1 MTAPKAAPAE
11 AIALELREPVPN
23 EIDAGARFSVVVGV
37 KAPATRNLH
46 GAPFTIISSTREG
59 DVNDGGHAV
68 DHPVLSGTL
77 VGSHLG
83 PEGGHDT
90 SARLTATAP
99 EDFGTFTWALVVPAQ
114 EVNAVRHPEA
124 SLTFSFATRPHAT
137 SLAAWDHPSPV
148 VAGRPFT
155 VKVGA
160 KCTAGCALAGKAVD
174 IRDEAGTVLA
184 SGTLGET
191 PWPGTTGLYWASV
204 EVQAPAALGPFSRAL
219 AFSAAE
225 LKLPHAGA
233 SATFSAVTIP
243 PPDHHL
249 SITVVDKETQAPLQD
264 AYLRVGLVRIAT
276 DDTGLARVAVSAG
289 EHGLS
294 IWKAGYD
301 APDTTVVVTGDDAV
315 RVEMTALPVEDP
327 FARWNK

>member
-1 MTAPKAAPAE
+1 MTAPKATPAE
-11 AIALELREPVPN
+11 AVALELREPVPG
-23 EIDAGARFSVVVGV
+23 EVDAGASFSVVVGM
-37 KAPATRNLH
+37 KAPATRDLH
-46 GAPFTIISSTREG
+46 GAPFTIV
-59 DVNDGGHAV
+59 DV
-68 DHPVLSGTL
+68 DHVVLSGTL
-77 VGSHLG
+77 DGTPVGTDVG

-90 SARLTATAP
+90 SARVTATAP
-99 EDFGTFTWALVVPAQ
+99 EDVGTFTWTLVVPAQ
-114 EVNAVRHPEA
+114 EVGAVRHAEA

-160 KCTAGCALAGKAVD
+160 KCAAGCALTGKAID
-174 IRDEAGTVLA
+174 IRDEAGAVLA

-225 LKLPHAGA
+225 LHLPHVGA

-243 PPDHHL
+243 LPDHHL

-264 AYLRVGLVRIAT
+264 AWLRVGLLRVST

-301 APDTTVVVTGDDAV
+301 APDTIVAVTGDDV
-315 RVEMTALPVEDP
+315 LRVEMTALPVEDP

>member
-11 AIALELREPVPN
+11 AIALELREPVPS

-37 KAPATRNLH
+37 KAPATRDLH
-46 GAPFTIISSTREG
+46 GAPFTI
-59 DVNDGGHAV
+59 VDGGRDV
-68 DHPVLSGTL
+68 TQVEPT
-77 VGSHLG
+77 VG
-83 PEGGHDT
+83 DDN
-90 SARLTATAP
+90 SAHVALTAP
-99 EDFGTFTWALVVPAQ
+99 EDVGTFTWTLVVPAQ
-114 EVNAVRHPEA
+114 EVGAVRHAEA

-160 KCTAGCALAGKAVD
+160 KCAAGCALAGKAVD
-174 IRDEAGTVLA
+174 VRDEAGTVLA

-225 LKLPHAGA
+225 LQLPHAGA

-243 PPDHHL
+243 SPDHHL